1 MKKQAFADRYP
12 YGIFSC
18 IRTMGH
24 IYKSRGNFDLSA
36 QYYQEALDYMLK
48 NMPDQ
53 DPSQLYSSLAE
64 YYRNTQKDYATALD
78 YCEKALKSAKTE
90 RNIAQAMIEKCL
102 VLFRQGRID
111 EFNDCYKEA
120 VQMADRCKLSASVSL
135 LIAHISKNILDKQY
149 EQAHA
154 HADQLSEEGLQQH
167 AYIYECA
174 KDYPNAIKY
183 LKKYHQ
189 QLDSTNNLLQLSDIA
204 ELNTQI
210 GAERLKMENIQA
222 TSRYRI
228 TLFSIVTGFLLLS
241 LLFLMLYLH
250 RKRKVNLELCHKNEE
265 LSEARDQAEAANK
278 AKSIFLQN
286 MSHEIRTPLNSI
298 VGFSQLIT
306 SPDANLSQEE
316 RQDFCHLIQHNSDLL
331 LTLVGDIL
339 SAAELESNR
348 YTMKI
353 APHSCNKL
361 CREAIT
367 TVEHRKP
374 EGVKLY
380 YTSEVDDCYELST
393 DGQRVCQ
400 ILINFLTNAEKH
412 TTQGEIRLHCSL
424 TEHPGYVTFSV
435 TDTGT
440 GIPPEYSETI
450 FERFEKAD
458 NFGQGT
464 GLGLNICRLIAERL
478 KGQVL
483 LDKEYKEGARFVFV
497 LPVEEK
503 IRVILKL
510 ERIGQRRNDAIK
522 IQFIDTPVSYRKVS
536 LSPCINGEHIFPA
549 ISIDDGKA
557 QTAVLP
563 DTPRRRKV
571 QLVESRSTI
580 TVPGRINIDQ
590 YMFRFILANGKRK
603 IHPRCIGESGRQRPM
618 SVHFPVYEQFQVMG
632 TVVHRSVL
640 LSSYTVTRT
649 RESITNPSGHGSFIL

>member
-1 MKKQAFADRYP
+1 
-12 YGIFSC
+12 
-18 IRTMGH
+18 
-24 IYKSRGNFDLSA
+24 
-36 QYYQEALDYMLK
+36 
-48 NMPDQ
+48 
-53 DPSQLYSSLAE
+53 
-64 YYRNTQKDYATALD
+64 
-78 YCEKALKSAKTE
+78 
-90 RNIAQAMIEKCL
+90 
-102 VLFRQGRID
+102 
-111 EFNDCYKEA
+111 
-120 VQMADRCKLSASVSL
+120 MADRCKLSASVSL

-183 LKKYHQ
+183 LKEYHQ
-189 QLDSTNNLLQLSDIA
+189 QQDSTNNLLQLSDIA

-367 TVEHRKP
+367 TVEHRTP

-412 TTQGEIRLHCSL
+412 TTRGEIHLHCSL
-424 TEHPGYVTFSV
+424 TENPGYVTFSV

-464 GLGLNICRLIAERL
+464 GLGLPIGRICTEKMGWTRSTRR
-478 KGQVL
+478 GQGSCL
-483 LDKEYKEGARFVFV
+483 SCPSAS
-497 LPVEEK
+497 LPK
-503 IRVILKL
+503 RKD
-510 ERIGQRRNDAIK
+510 DAS
-522 IQFIDTPVSYRKVS
+522 QYSYP
-536 LSPCINGEHIFPA
+536 LNP
-549 ISIDDGKA
+549 
-557 QTAVLP
+557 LY
-563 DTPRRRKV
+563 PRRSD
-571 QLVESRSTI
+571 SRYKF
-580 TVPGRINIDQ
+580 PGRTERT
-590 YMFRFILANGKRK
+590 YCLFIAVPFTETALTRK
-603 IHPRCIGESGRQRPM
+603 QP
-618 SVHFPVYEQFQVMG
+618 
-632 TVVHRSVL
+632 
-640 LSSYTVTRT
+640 
-649 RESITNPSGHGSFIL
+649 

>member
-1 MKKQAFADRYP
+1 
-12 YGIFSC
+12 
-18 IRTMGH
+18 
-24 IYKSRGNFDLSA
+24 
-36 QYYQEALDYMLK
+36 
-48 NMPDQ
+48 
-53 DPSQLYSSLAE
+53 
-64 YYRNTQKDYATALD
+64 
-78 YCEKALKSAKTE
+78 
-90 RNIAQAMIEKCL
+90 
-102 VLFRQGRID
+102 
-111 EFNDCYKEA
+111 
-120 VQMADRCKLSASVSL
+120 
-135 LIAHISKNILDKQY
+135 
-149 EQAHA
+149 
-154 HADQLSEEGLQQH
+154 
-167 AYIYECA
+167 
-174 KDYPNAIKY
+174 
-183 LKKYHQ
+183 
-189 QLDSTNNLLQLSDIA
+189 
-204 ELNTQI
+204 
-210 GAERLKMENIQA
+210 
-222 TSRYRI
+222 
-228 TLFSIVTGFLLLS
+228 
-241 LLFLMLYLH
+241 MLYLH

-424 TEHPGYVTFSV
+424 TENPGYVTFSV

-458 NFGQGT
+458 SFGQGT

-478 KGQVL
+478 KGKVL

-497 LPVEEK
+497 LPVK
-503 IRVILKL
+503 K
-510 ERIGQRRNDAIK
+510 
-522 IQFIDTPVSYRKVS
+522 
-536 LSPCINGEHIFPA
+536 
-549 ISIDDGKA
+549 SI
-557 QTAVLP
+557 
-563 DTPRRRKV
+563 
-571 QLVESRSTI
+571 
-580 TVPGRINIDQ
+580 
-590 YMFRFILANGKRK
+590 
-603 IHPRCIGESGRQRPM
+603 
-618 SVHFPVYEQFQVMG
+618 
-632 TVVHRSVL
+632 
-640 LSSYTVTRT
+640 
-649 RESITNPSGHGSFIL
+649 

>member
-1 MKKQAFADRYP
+1 MKRQAFTDKYP

-24 IYKSRGNFDLSA
+24 IYKSRGNFKLSA
-36 QYYQEALDYMLK
+36 TYYQEALDYMLK

-53 DPSQLYSSLAE
+53 DPSQLYANLAE
-64 YYRNTQKDYATALD
+64 YYRATRKDYTTALD
-78 YCEKALKSAKTE
+78 YCEKALASAKTE
-90 RNIAQAMIEKCL
+90 RNLAQAMIEKCL
-102 VLFRQGRID
+102 VLFVQNRID
-111 EFNDCYKEA
+111 EFNACYKEA
-120 VQMADRCKLSASVSL
+120 IQMSDRYSFSNNTSL
-135 LIAHISKNILDKQY
+135 QIAHIYRNILDKQY
-149 EQAHA
+149 TQAHA
-154 HADQLSEEGLQQH
+154 HASQLANESLQQH

-174 KDYPNAIKY
+174 KDYPNAIAY
-183 LKKYHQ
+183 LKKYHH
-189 QLDSTNNLLQLSDIA
+189 QLDSINTLLQMSDIA
-204 ELNTQI
+204 ELNAQI
-210 GAERLKMENIQA
+210 GTERLKMENMA
-222 TSRYRI
+222 STSHYRI
-228 TLFSIVTGFLLLS
+228 ILFSIVTGFLLLS
-241 LLFLMLYLH
+241 LLFLMLYLQ
-250 RKRKVNLELCHKNEE
+250 RKRKANLELRRKNEE
-265 LSEARDQAEAANK
+265 LSEARDQAETANR

-306 SPDANLSQEE
+306 SPDTNLAQEE

-353 APHSCNKL
+353 APHNCNKL

-412 TTQGEIRLHCSL
+412 TTQGEIHLHCSL
-424 TEHPGYVTFSV
+424 TENPGYITFSV

-464 GLGLNICRLIAERL
+464 GLGLNICCLIAERL
-478 KGQVL
+478 KGKVL
-483 LDKEYKEGARFVFV
+483 LDKEYKEGARFVFI
-497 LPVEEK
+497 LPVK
-503 IRVILKL
+503 K
-510 ERIGQRRNDAIK
+510 N
-522 IQFIDTPVSYRKVS
+522 
-536 LSPCINGEHIFPA
+536 
-549 ISIDDGKA
+549 
-557 QTAVLP
+557 
-563 DTPRRRKV
+563 
-571 QLVESRSTI
+571 
-580 TVPGRINIDQ
+580 
-590 YMFRFILANGKRK
+590 
-603 IHPRCIGESGRQRPM
+603 
-618 SVHFPVYEQFQVMG
+618 
-632 TVVHRSVL
+632 
-640 LSSYTVTRT
+640 
-649 RESITNPSGHGSFIL
+649 

>member
-1 MKKQAFADRYP
+1 MLIPSNRAKGKCILSRLCFLVLSAWVSLLSAAQNNPYKIDDTLYPIYQRASRLSRQPEVLLMADSLYRKAVELDDKKAQCLAYTIPLQYYSAQQDDEKVEEAATELRKISRANDYLQYYYYAWSSEIIYLLNSQRSLLALQKAEAMKKEAFADQYP

-18 IRTMGH
+18 IRAMGH
-24 IYKSRGNFDLSA
+24 IYKSRGESDLA
-36 QYYQEALDYMLK
+36 IRHYKEALDYMLK
-48 NMPDQ
+48 NLPDQ
-53 DPSQLYSSLAE
+53 DPGRLYMDLAG
-64 YYRNTQKDYATALD
+64 YYRTDKKNPTLALE
-78 YCEKALKSAKTE
+78 YCENAIKSAKTE
-90 RNIAQAMIEKCL
+90 QTLTLAMIEKCL
-102 VLFRQGRID
+102 ILFNQERFD
-111 EFNDCYKEA
+111 EFNKCYKEA
-120 VQMADRCKLSASVSL
+120 MEMVERTKFTNKITLPMV
-135 LIAHISKNILDKQY
+135 HIDKCILDKRY
-149 EQAHA
+149 KQAHA
-154 HADQLSEEGLQQH
+154 YAEKLELERYQQH
-167 AYIYECA
+167 AYIYEHA
-174 KDYPNAIKY
+174 GDYPNAIKY
-183 LKKYHQ
+183 LKMHYQLRDSIDHQ
-189 QLDSTNNLLQLSDIA
+189 LQMSDIA

-210 GAERLKMENIQA
+210 GAERLKMENMQA

-265 LSEARDQAEAANK
+265 LLEARDQAEAANK

-306 SPDANLSQEE
+306 SPDTNLSQEE

-353 APHSCNKL
+353 APHNCNKL

-412 TTQGEIRLHCSL
+412 TTQGEIHLHCSL
-424 TEHPGYVTFSV
+424 TENPGYVTFSV

-464 GLGLNICRLIAERL
+464 GLGLNICCLIAERL
-478 KGQVL
+478 KGKVL
-483 LDKEYKEGARFVFV
+483 LDKEYKEGARFVFI
-497 LPVEEK
+497 LPVK
-503 IRVILKL
+503 K
-510 ERIGQRRNDAIK
+510 
-522 IQFIDTPVSYRKVS
+522 
-536 LSPCINGEHIFPA
+536 
-549 ISIDDGKA
+549 SI
-557 QTAVLP
+557 
-563 DTPRRRKV
+563 
-571 QLVESRSTI
+571 
-580 TVPGRINIDQ
+580 
-590 YMFRFILANGKRK
+590 
-603 IHPRCIGESGRQRPM
+603 
-618 SVHFPVYEQFQVMG
+618 
-632 TVVHRSVL
+632 
-640 LSSYTVTRT
+640 
-649 RESITNPSGHGSFIL
+649 

>member
-1 MKKQAFADRYP
+1 
-12 YGIFSC
+12 
-18 IRTMGH
+18 
-24 IYKSRGNFDLSA
+24 
-36 QYYQEALDYMLK
+36 
-48 NMPDQ
+48 
-53 DPSQLYSSLAE
+53 
-64 YYRNTQKDYATALD
+64 
-78 YCEKALKSAKTE
+78 
-90 RNIAQAMIEKCL
+90 
-102 VLFRQGRID
+102 
-111 EFNDCYKEA
+111 
-120 VQMADRCKLSASVSL
+120 
-135 LIAHISKNILDKQY
+135 
-149 EQAHA
+149 
-154 HADQLSEEGLQQH
+154 
-167 AYIYECA
+167 
-174 KDYPNAIKY
+174 
-183 LKKYHQ
+183 
-189 QLDSTNNLLQLSDIA
+189 
-204 ELNTQI
+204 
-210 GAERLKMENIQA
+210 
-222 TSRYRI
+222 
-228 TLFSIVTGFLLLS
+228 
-241 LLFLMLYLH
+241 MLYLH

-306 SPDANLSQEE
+306 SPDTNLSQEE

-374 EGVKLY
+374 EGVQLY

-458 NFGQGT
+458 NFEQGT

-478 KGQVL
+478 KGKVL

-503 IRVILKL
+503 NKSYLK
-510 ERIGQRRNDAIK
+510 
-522 IQFIDTPVSYRKVS
+522 T
-536 LSPCINGEHIFPA
+536 
-549 ISIDDGKA
+549 
-557 QTAVLP
+557 
-563 DTPRRRKV
+563 
-571 QLVESRSTI
+571 
-580 TVPGRINIDQ
+580 
-590 YMFRFILANGKRK
+590 
-603 IHPRCIGESGRQRPM
+603 
-618 SVHFPVYEQFQVMG
+618 
-632 TVVHRSVL
+632 
-640 LSSYTVTRT
+640 
-649 RESITNPSGHGSFIL
+649 